1 MSGCRMTANIQI
13 PYLGYQI
20 AVSEEKMRFTAR
32 ISRDGGL
39 VGHDGRHSEVWA
51 SASCGSYDRAVL
63 VAKKAID
70 TGLVE

>member
-1 MSGCRMTANIQI
+1 MTPEYQI

-20 AVSEEKMRFTAR
+20 DVAEEKMRFTAR

-39 VGHDGRHSEVWA
+39 VSHDGRHSEVWA